1 MVKLDYRTNNPRWG
15 LRGMKFE
22 NWESYSFTLGYLSNP
37 NHYNNKHPYGQTC
50 GKYQVTRYYLPL
62 NCEAER

>member
-37 NHYNNKHPYGQTC
+37 NHYNNKHPQC
-50 GKYQVTRYYLPL
+50 
-62 NCEAER
+62 

>member
-1 MVKLDYRTNNPRWG
+1 MVKLDYRTNNPRGG

-37 NHYNNKHPYGQTC
+37 NHYNNKHPYPRGFSRQHNSHTDSC
-50 GKYQVTRYYLPL
+50 K
-62 NCEAER
+62 EH

>member
-37 NHYNNKHPYGQTC
+37 NHYNNKHPYAHNANDEQS
-50 GKYQVTRYYLPL
+50 VD
-62 NCEAER
+62 